1 MTEDTQEDHE
11 DHEDWEGHA
20 YDPHGSVRET
30 APQSPYTNRQVG
42 IGFAIALAGIF
53 LVFVVPILL
62 A

>member
-1 MTEDTQEDHE
+1 MAEDTHD

-20 YDPHGSVRET
+20 YDPHGSDRET
-30 APQSPYTNRQVG
+30 APQSPYTSRQVG
-42 IGFAIALAGIF
+42 IGLAIALAGIV